1 MWTALVHFKRT
12 RTCVHMTLVQLNVDK
27 GASLGPSDAGQI
39 FYPLPR
45 PSVDRYYT

>member
-12 RTCVHMTLVQLNVDK
+12 RTCVHMTLVQLNVHK
-27 GASLGPSDAGQI
+27 GASLGPSGAGQT
-39 FYPLPR
+39 FYLLPR